1 MAKFKTYNQNQ
12 PMLLPLDVRQCIP
25 KDHICYVIN
34 DACEQLDIS
43 AIEATYSA
51 EGSSAYSPKMLLK
64 VIFYAYIQGTRSSR
78 KIEAKLYEDN
88 VFRYLSGNQQPDHG
102 TINLFRKDRLKDLEE
117 IFAQIVL
124 LCQGLGMID
133 PSNISIDGS
142 KYKANAS
149 RDMTLDQEKIVK
161 LKKKL
166 KKRMRQILEEAE
178 RVDQEED
185 KKYGN
190 RRGYNQMPE
199 KLVDPEARQKEIKR
213 LKEKLL
219 KLEQAKKSIKEK
231 QQKAKN
237 QEERNLS
244 KNSTYNLT
252 DPEANLMPMKR
263 SESFQPA
270 FNGQVATNH
279 QVILSY
285 DLTNSAGDGN
295 SLLPLI
301 RKTEKVTGQ
310 KIAETKADSA
320 YFSQDNIEG
329 LAARKTDGYI
339 PDPEKINEEQLKK
352 KGKKISPHHRR
363 NFKYDSKK
371 DQFICP
377 QGKRLFFLNYDS
389 GKRANKYT
397 CPDCPKCPQKVKC
410 TKGKNRYLFHNP
422 QLEKHKKA
430 MRQKLKTE
438 KGKRKYLERLSDV
451 EPVFGNIKYNQKF
464 QEFLCRG
471 KPMALTEFGL
481 VCMAHNL
488 TKVFNYLKKLKKT
501 NNNQQRKQLNTLV
514 RVEATT

>member
-25 KDHICYVIN
+25 EDHICYVIN
-34 DACEQLDIS
+34 DACEQLDIR
-43 AIEATYSA
+43 AIEATYSE
-51 EGSSAYSPKMLLK
+51 EGCSAYSPRMLLK

-88 VFRYLSGNQQPDHG
+88 VFRYLAANQQLDHG

-117 IFAQIVL
+117 VFVQIVL

-133 PSNISIDGS
+133 PTKISIDGS

-149 RDMTLDQEKIVK
+149 RNKTLNQKGIAK
-161 LKKKL
+161 LKKNL
-166 KKRMRQILEEAE
+166 KKKMRQILEEAE

-185 KKYGN
+185 KKYGS

-199 KLVDPEARQKEIKR
+199 RLVDPEVRQKEIKR
-213 LKEKLL
+213 FKEKLL
-219 KLEQAKKSIKEK
+219 KLEKAKESIKEK

-237 QEERNLS
+237 QEERNLC
-244 KNSTYNLT
+244 KNLTYNLT

-270 FNGQVATNH
+270 FNGQIATNH
-279 QVILSY
+279 QVVLSY

-301 RKTEKVTGQ
+301 RKTEKTTGQ
-310 KIAETKADSA
+310 KVAETKADSA
-320 YFSQDNIEG
+320 YFSQDNIEE
-329 LAARKTDGYI
+329 LAARKTEGYI
-339 PDPEKINEEQLKK
+339 PDQEKIKEEQLEK
-352 KGKKISPHHRR
+352 KGEKISPYDRR

-371 DQFICP
+371 NQFICP
-377 QGKRLFFLNYDS
+377 QSKRLFFLNYDS
-389 GKRANKYT
+389 SKRANKYT
-397 CPDCPKCPQKVKC
+397 CPDCPQCPKKTEC

-422 QLEKHKKA
+422 QLEKYKKT
-430 MRQKLKTE
+430 MRQKLKTK

-451 EPVFGNIKYNQKF
+451 EPVFGNIGYNQKF
-464 QEFLCRG
+464 KEFSCRG
-471 KPMALTEFGL
+471 RPKALIEFGL
-481 VCMAHNL
+481 VCIAHNF
-488 TKVFNYLKKLKKT
+488 TKVFNYLKKT